1 MCGITGVIGTYLNN
15 QNLEKQLHEL
25 MQNRGP
31 DDQGHLELEFQN
43 QNKIKFFFS
52 RLSIID
58 LKERSNQ
65 PYTKYNKT
73 IIFNGEIY
81 NYLELKESLSSLY
94 SFETSSDTEVLLTA
108 YHHYGINFLDKLEGM
123 WAFSIFDKEKN
134 ILIISRDRFGEKPL
148 YYYKNDNLFIYGSE
162 VNYIK
167 KLLNKNAQVNNKK
180 VQNLLCFGYRTM
192 FNDDDTFIDEIKTF
206 PKSTVWILDQN
217 LEIVDNFEYWNLN
230 YSDSFNEEYEVAVE
244 EIEQQITKSIEL
256 RLRSDVKVGISL
268 SGGID
273 SSLIL
278 SIAQEKFNKNIDT
291 FSIVDKDSRYNETK
305 NINEIR
311 NKLCLNNY
319 FDIEISEEN
328 FLSNLT
334 TLVQYHCSPVLTISS
349 YINSFIA
356 KEAKNNGNKVIL
368 SGIGAD
374 ELFLGY
380 YYHYLYWLN
389 DKFINNDN
397 FQSYFEEWEQC
408 MGAFVENPL
417 IKDVKTFNKDSTN
430 RDHLFNDERLFK
442 SLLINKA
449 ITNPYVENTYNENLL
464 RNRMLNDLFKDV
476 VPVVLHQEDL
486 NYMFSSVENR
496 CPFLDRN
503 LAEKAN
509 TLPNKFLIRNGFT
522 KPILRDVNKKYL
534 PAEVVDDLQKRGF
547 NASIE
552 TLFDVSNKNN
562 IDFCLSE
569 SKIFEIIDRKKIEE
583 FLTQSFHSNS
593 LSKFLFIFL
602 STKIFM
608 DYIND

>member
-1 MCGITGVIGTYLNN
+1 
-15 QNLEKQLHEL
+15 
-25 MQNRGP
+25 
-31 DDQGHLELEFQN
+31 
-43 QNKIKFFFS
+43 
-52 RLSIID
+52 
-58 LKERSNQ
+58 
-65 PYTKYNKT
+65 
-73 IIFNGEIY
+73 
-81 NYLELKESLSSLY
+81 
-94 SFETSSDTEVLLTA
+94 
-108 YHHYGINFLDKLEGM
+108 
-123 WAFSIFDKEKN
+123 
-134 ILIISRDRFGEKPL
+134 
-148 YYYKNDNLFIYGSE
+148 
-162 VNYIK
+162 
-167 KLLNKNAQVNNKK
+167 
-180 VQNLLCFGYRTM
+180 
-192 FNDDDTFIDEIKTF
+192 
-206 PKSTVWILDQN
+206 
-217 LEIVDNFEYWNLN
+217 
-230 YSDSFNEEYEVAVE
+230 
-244 EIEQQITKSIEL
+244 
-256 RLRSDVKVGISL
+256 
-268 SGGID
+268 
-273 SSLIL
+273 
-278 SIAQEKFNKNIDT
+278 
-291 FSIVDKDSRYNETK
+291 
-305 NINEIR
+305 
-311 NKLCLNNY
+311 
-319 FDIEISEEN
+319 
-328 FLSNLT
+328 
-334 TLVQYHCSPVLTISS
+334 
-349 YINSFIA
+349 
-356 KEAKNNGNKVIL
+356 
-368 SGIGAD
+368 
-374 ELFLGY
+374 
-380 YYHYLYWLN
+380 
-389 DKFINNDN
+389 
-397 FQSYFEEWEQC
+397 

-449 ITNPYVENTYNENLL
+449 ITNQYVENTYNENLL

-608 DYIND
+608 DYINDW

>member
-1 MCGITGVIGTYLNN
+1 
-15 QNLEKQLHEL
+15 
-25 MQNRGP
+25 
-31 DDQGHLELEFQN
+31 
-43 QNKIKFFFS
+43 
-52 RLSIID
+52 
-58 LKERSNQ
+58 
-65 PYTKYNKT
+65 
-73 IIFNGEIY
+73 
-81 NYLELKESLSSLY
+81 
-94 SFETSSDTEVLLTA
+94 
-108 YHHYGINFLDKLEGM
+108 M

-278 SIAQEKFNKNIDT
+278 SIAQEKLNKNIDT

-349 YINSFIA
+349 YINSFQRL
-356 KEAKNNGNKVIL
+356 KV
-368 SGIGAD
+368 
-374 ELFLGY
+374 
-380 YYHYLYWLN
+380 
-389 DKFINNDN
+389 
-397 FQSYFEEWEQC
+397 
-408 MGAFVENPL
+408 
-417 IKDVKTFNKDSTN
+417 
-430 RDHLFNDERLFK
+430 
-442 SLLINKA
+442 
-449 ITNPYVENTYNENLL
+449 
-464 RNRMLNDLFKDV
+464 
-476 VPVVLHQEDL
+476 
-486 NYMFSSVENR
+486 
-496 CPFLDRN
+496 
-503 LAEKAN
+503 
-509 TLPNKFLIRNGFT
+509 
-522 KPILRDVNKKYL
+522 
-534 PAEVVDDLQKRGF
+534 
-547 NASIE
+547 
-552 TLFDVSNKNN
+552 
-562 IDFCLSE
+562 
-569 SKIFEIIDRKKIEE
+569 
-583 FLTQSFHSNS
+583 
-593 LSKFLFIFL
+593 
-602 STKIFM
+602 
-608 DYIND
+608 